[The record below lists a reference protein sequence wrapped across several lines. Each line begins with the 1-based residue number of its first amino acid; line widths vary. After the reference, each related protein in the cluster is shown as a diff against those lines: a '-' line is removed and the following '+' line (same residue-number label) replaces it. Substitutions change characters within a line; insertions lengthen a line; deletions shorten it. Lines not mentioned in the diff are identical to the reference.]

1 MQKSTPT
8 LEQLFLEIQG
18 LKKEVE
24 TLRLKRGKDAH
35 HIEQLTNDLAR
46 LKRDTDYT
54 HRKLAK
60 ETRITDNFL
69 EEIQLQLRELMDRSL
84 PNHWEYQNEIM
95 AIVGAADLAAPE
107 RLRAA
112 PKTLNKA
119 NN

>member
-1 MQKSTPT
+1 MQKTSPT
-8 LEQLFLEIQG
+8 LDQLSLEIQG

-24 TLRLKRGKDAH
+24 TLRLKRGKDAY

-69 EEIQLQLRELMDRSL
+69 EEMQLQLRELMDRFL
-84 PNHWEYQNEIM
+84 PKHWQYQNKIM
-95 AIVGAADLAAPE
+95 DTIGAADLAAPE
-107 RLRAA
+107 RLRQV
-112 PKTLNKA
+112 PKTLNKTD
-119 NN
+119 N